1 MARGGQNLKGMAIG
15 LAAAGYDAMGMD
27 ALADRALL
35 TYVDQ
40 MERNARK
47 TRRWWAPTA
56 MSKPGRRRALCGGGG
71 AGKSADDVALAG
83 VGWRRR
89 DDGAARRANP
99 GPVHGEGG
107 MRGGASRAAAEG
119 GAGGDSPPRHA
130 WRGDSCRS
138 EFGGDGNRQHHGRG
152 VSGNRAKH
160 SGRALAF
167 GLPAGLLD
175 SLAPIVA
182 LRKMAGPLADELG
195 GQVLKRLGL
204 RPASS
209 S

>member
-1 MARGGQNLKGMAIG
+1 
-15 LAAAGYDAMGMD
+15 
-27 ALADRALL
+27 
-35 TYVDQ
+35 
-40 MERNARK
+40 
-47 TRRWWAPTA
+47 
-56 MSKPGRRRALCGGGG
+56 
-71 AGKSADDVALAG
+71 
-83 VGWRRR
+83 
-89 DDGAARRANP
+89 
-99 GPVHGEGG
+99 
-107 MRGGASRAAAEG
+107 MRGGASRAAAEKAAQAAIARRVTL
-119 GAGGDSPPRHA
+119 GAGIPAGASSVA
-130 WRGDSCRS
+130 METGSIMG
-138 EFGGDGNRQHHGRG
+138 EVFQETGQ
-152 VSGNRAKH
+152 KH